1 MIYNIQYTNLI
12 LPPLYFFPKKRIR
25 ATIYEQVPLA
35 ALSLP
40 VPLQISILRFVGI
53 EFQLFPFDCLLTLL
67 ALRCEVENALA
78 VPF

>member
-1 MIYNIQYTNLI
+1 MIYNIQISHCRLHS
-12 LPPLYFFPKKRIR
+12 LSKKKRIR

-40 VPLQISILRFVGI
+40 VPLQISILRFVGV

-67 ALRCEVENALA
+67 ALRREVENALA